1 MASTAETTNN
11 VFSDGH
17 RRMNRV
23 IYHNKATDNVH
34 GDADDS
40 ITASTGV
47 NWIDPTYDAAGNM
60 TYGPKPG
67 EESDDG
73 GKAHGASEAY
83 DGLDDFGRVID
94 HLWTDYGPATDVD
107 AVRIE
112 HGYDYASNRKYR
124 EDDLAANQT
133 TAVDIDE
140 LYSYDGMYQL
150 TDLDR
155 GDLNANKD
163 GLEANSLNFAQQW
176 KTDAAAGLDPT
187 GNWTNF
193 WQDDDGSGWDLK
205 QGRTQNEANETDT
218 ITQTVDS
225 DATFHSPADDSIAWL
240 DVPVDNAQFI
250 SVETNRDTSAATADV
265 IATLG
270 EDSGTD
276 PTVAALTLIR
286 NQLSPNVITPQAEQA
301 STSSF
306 VGLAIPAGT
315 VYAHVSV
322 ETTNAFVAPTPA
334 DSGPA
339 QEGTSYKVN
348 GAWNI
353 ACRDAA
359 FLRIKRDGGSDG
371 TVGVTFFG
379 N

>member
-1 MASTAETTNN
+1 MNPMLERNTEASGGRRLTGSKGIATLLVDAATANSSLTNPAILEATPKDTNGFLDTQDFPLVRLKFGGSTAADQHVNYQVITWSPMYVPGPGNGKMWMPTIVASGVYTLGATALPTWMYSTN
-11 VFSDGH
+11 
-17 RRMNRV
+17 
-23 IYHNKATDNVH
+23 
-34 GDADDS
+34 
-40 ITASTGV
+40 
-47 NWIDPTYDAAGNM
+47 
-60 TYGPKPG
+60 
-67 EESDDG
+67 
-73 GKAHGASEAY
+73 GK
-83 DGLDDFGRVID
+83 
-94 HLWTDYGPATDVD
+94 
-107 AVRIE
+107 
-112 HGYDYASNRKYR
+112 
-124 EDDLAANQT
+124 
-133 TAVDIDE
+133 
-140 LYSYDGMYQL
+140 
-150 TDLDR
+150 
-155 GDLNANKD
+155 
-163 GLEANSLNFAQQW
+163 FA
-176 KTDAAAGLDPT
+176 
-187 GNWTNF
+187 
-193 WQDDDGSGWDLK
+193 
-205 QGRTQNEANETDT
+205 DT